1 MYLSRV
7 VRITVRKL
15 LDERGMSAYALA
27 KRAGLSFGTVYRLA
41 RKDGRFS
48 RIEAKTLD
56 AICAVL
62 NVAPGMLFE
71 RVPDKRH

>member
-7 VRITVRKL
+7 VRLTLHKL
-15 LDERGMSAYALA
+15 LDDRGMSAYALA
-27 KRAGLSFGTVYRLA
+27 KKAGLSFGTVYRLA
-41 RKDGRFS
+41 RRDGRFS

-62 NVAPGMLFE
+62 AIAPGALFE
-71 RVPDKRH
+71 RKP

>member
-7 VRITVRKL
+7 VKLTLRKL

-27 KRAGLSFGTVYRLA
+27 KKAGLSFGTVYRLA

-56 AICAVL
+56 AICGVL
-62 NVAPGMLFE
+62 DVPPGQLFE
-71 RVPDKRH
+71 RSRH

>member
-7 VRITVRKL
+7 VRLTLRKL

-27 KRAGLSFGTVYRLA
+27 KKAGLSFGTVYKLV

-48 RIEAKTLD
+48 RVEAKTLD
-56 AICAVL
+56 RICAAL
-62 NVAPGMLFE
+62 AVAPGALFE
-71 RVPDKRH
+71 RKP

>member
-7 VRITVRKL
+7 VRLRLHKILRQK
-15 LDERGMSAYALA
+15 GMSAYALA
-27 KRAGLSFGTVYRLA
+27 KQSGLGFGTVYRLA
-41 RKDGRFS
+41 RADGRFS

-62 NVAPGMLFE
+62 DVAPGELFE
-71 RVPDKRH
+71 RHRS

>member
-7 VRITVRKL
+7 VRITLRKL

-27 KRAGLSFGTVYRLA
+27 KRANLSFGTIYRLA
-41 RKDGRFS
+41 RRDGRFS

-62 NVAPGMLFE
+62 DVAPGALFE
-71 RVPDKRH
+71 RVSDRRH